1 MPKSKEQFEQIRN
14 ERIKNIL
21 KSATTLFALKGYDA
35 VNLDEVTKV
44 AKCSH
49 GLLYH
54 YFKGKEELYQAVLE
68 QVVYPECKKMISGVK
83 WDQKAKYIVHD
94 LLDSVLNVIK
104 SNNDEQIRTLYLL
117 LNIHLQKNLPIV
129 KKNEKGRTM
138 ILASLEEIVA
148 RGIKEGDFKEFDPFE
163 LTISVLSLL
172 KGLSFTRIHIGY
184 KRFTCP
190 HIEIIMG
197 LLLK

>member
-14 ERIKNIL
+14 ERIKDIL

-68 QVVYPECKKMISGVK
+68 QIVYPECKKMISSVK
-83 WDQKAKYIVHD
+83 WDQKAKYVVHD

-138 ILASLEEIVA
+138 ILASLEEIVS